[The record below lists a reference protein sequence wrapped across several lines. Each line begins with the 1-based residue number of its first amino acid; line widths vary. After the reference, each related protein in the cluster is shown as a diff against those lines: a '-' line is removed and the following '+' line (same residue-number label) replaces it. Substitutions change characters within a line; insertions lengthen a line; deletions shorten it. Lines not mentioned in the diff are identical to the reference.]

1 MKKGCEAKVKIKVDR
16 DIESLV
22 VCHMNLSHNH
32 EISDDDFAYYHQ
44 NRALRRADENLKQ
57 QVLNMI
63 ETEANPRLI
72 LNFLEQKTGRIE
84 SYDAIKNLKQKFKLK
99 KSDTLNDA
107 QELIMFARNELKIH
121 NISSLEVNVNEEN
134 ILESIFWQTQMMK
147 QIFNQHNNIICVD
160 ATFNL
165 NRSGYAL
172 FIIITIDA
180 NWDTRIVALGLVT
193 SDKRSDIIESFFN
206 WFNRENPK
214 HSEIKTIMSDKNESQ
229 INILKALYPDSD
241 IALCLYHVFKTFK
254 LETRKKLPSFELEE
268 IRGQY

>member
-1 MKKGCEAKVKIKVDR
+1 MKKGCGAKVKIKVDR

-63 ETEANPRLI
+63 ETEANSRLI

-107 QELIMFARNELKIH
+107 QELIKFARNELKID
-121 NISSLEVNVNEEN
+121 NISS
-134 ILESIFWQTQMMK
+134 
-147 QIFNQHNNIICVD
+147 
-160 ATFNL
+160 
-165 NRSGYAL
+165 G
-172 FIIITIDA
+172 
-180 NWDTRIVALGLVT
+180 
-193 SDKRSDIIESFFN
+193 
-206 WFNRENPK
+206 
-214 HSEIKTIMSDKNESQ
+214 SE
-229 INILKALYPDSD
+229 
-241 IALCLYHVFKTFK
+241 C
-254 LETRKKLPSFELEE
+254 
-268 IRGQY
+268 